1 MIYLKKLQL
10 ASLEAEGNFIVSLT
24 RTCYNGIYPF
34 KIFPD
39 KALERIKFAP
49 ITIFSGSNGS
59 GKTTLLNIIASGLQL
74 IRHSAYNDSPFF
86 DTYIKLCKFDYTTIP
101 STSQMLTSD
110 DVSDYL
116 LNMRSLNNGIETRK
130 VELFEEYLDKKYK
143 DNKLKSLEDYDR
155 WKDIHDAKSM
165 SQSQYVKNNLMR
177 NIDMFSNGQTAMK
190 YFTDRI
196 TENALYLI
204 DEPENSLSSAMQI
217 DLEEYIIASAQHF
230 KCQFIIS
237 THSPFFLSIPGA
249 KVIDLDSYPCV
260 EKNWAE
266 LEHIQAFYNFFKE
279 HKSEIEKG
287 LRKNN

>member
-10 ASLEAEGNFIVSLT
+10 ASAELEGNFIVSLT

-39 KALERIKFAP
+39 KNLEQVKFAP
-49 ITIFSGSNGS
+49 ITIFSGGNGS
-59 GKTTLLNIIASGLQL
+59 GKTTILNIIASGLK
-74 IRHSAYNDSPFF
+74 INRHSLYNDSPFF
-86 DTYIKLCKFDYTTIP
+86 DNYIRLCKFDYTSIP

-155 WKDIHDAKSM
+155 WKDIHDAKSI

-204 DEPENSLSSAMQI
+204 DEPENSLSPGMQI
-217 DLEEYIIASAQHF
+217 DLTEYIIASAKYF
-230 KCQFIIS
+230 NCQFIIS
-237 THSPFFLSIPGA
+237 THSPFFLSIPEA
-249 KVIDLDSYPCV
+249 KIIDLDNYPCV
-260 EKNWAE
+260 VKKWTE
-266 LEHIQAFYNFFKE
+266 LEHIQLYYDFFKK
-279 HKSEIEKG
+279 HKSKFEKQSH
-287 LRKNN
+287 K